1 MGVCATFFFIQNSD
15 LYRLLQDNDSHFH
28 EALDHWRQLNL
39 SPSFISFA
47 NKADSLSAS
56 MPLLLH
62 NWKDIYALWL
72 EAFESADD
80 EGFRVLLE
88 CVKRFRF
95 VTYSDLLF
103 CLQFVTEDDSRSEDY
118 TFSNLRRS
126 T

>member
-1 MGVCATFFFIQNSD
+1 MCYVFLLPKFRFI
-15 LYRLLQDNDSHFH
+15 YILLQDNDSHFH

-39 SPSFISFA
+39 SPSFILFA
-47 NKADSLSAS
+47 HKADSLSAS

-88 CVKRFRF
+88 CVKISFRYLF
-95 VTYSDLLF
+95 RLADF
-103 CLQFVTEDDSRSEDY
+103 CL
-118 TFSNLRRS
+118 
-126 T
+126 